1 MISIKGHCVIRDQF
15 DNIIL
20 NRENDI
26 HPGNFARV
34 IARSLSDESNY
45 WVNSVAF
52 GNGATVKKPDG
63 TFKRY
68 SPNDGI
74 SPDYSGW
81 KSTLYHETFRKQVDP
96 TSLGSNN
103 TIETTV
109 DGNPSSATPVY
120 TETHRNID
128 GVVSY
133 IDNDNTKVTVSC
145 TLGVSEPSETKV
157 YTFDE
162 IALYTG
168 QNYSPIS
175 GYQDINLD
183 VTKLV
188 STTYLANTSL
198 QITLQIGE
206 TLAVVTFIVDNT
218 SFSNLIEKFN
228 RSLKRYKCYAELLTN
243 KIRIHSKYSSINVVT
258 AVSNFINTLPAYVSL
273 GVATQTPN
281 ESYDNLLAQAVD
293 KNNPNNPEL
302 EAPRLLTH
310 LIFDPIDKPQHSIY
324 YITYTLTVVV
334 EPTPAKNSHD
344 FVLPDDYRLTNTFEY
359 NSVIPSTTWNIYH
372 QLGYTPKIL
381 VFVDTVVLVEDVD
394 YKVTYGEAGTVNAA
408 NNQITIRF
416 KTPQMGTARL
426 Y

>member
-1 MISIKGHCVIRDQF
+1 MISIKGHCVIKDQF

-20 NRENDI
+20 NKTNDI

-45 WVNSVAF
+45 WVNSIAF
-52 GNGATVKKPDG
+52 GYGATVKKPDG
-63 TFKRY
+63 TFKHY

-81 KSTLYHETFRKQVDP
+81 KSSLYYETFRKQVDP
-96 TSLGSNN
+96 NTLGSNN

-109 DGNPSSATPVY
+109 NGDPSSATPIY

-133 IDNDNTKVTVSC
+133 IDDDVTKVDIHC
-145 TLGVSEPSETKV
+145 TLGVNEPSETKV

-168 QNYSPIS
+168 QNYSPVS

-183 VTKLV
+183 VTKLT
-188 STTYLANTSL
+188 STSYVLNTTLYL
-198 QITLQIGE
+198 TLQIGE
-206 TLAVVTFIVDNT
+206 TLAVVSFIVDNST
-218 SFSNLIEKFN
+218 FANLIQNLN
-228 RSLKRYKCYAELLTN
+228 RSLKRYKCYAEFLTN
-243 KIRIHSKYSSINVVT
+243 KIRIHSRYSSIKVVT
-258 AVSNFINTLPAYVSL
+258 AVSNFINTLPAFLSLSVS
-273 GVATQTPN
+273 TQVDN
-281 ESYDNLLAQAVD
+281 ESYDVLLARAVD
-293 KNNPNNPEL
+293 KNNPNHPEL

-324 YITYTLTVVV
+324 YVKYTLTIAV
-334 EPTPAKNSHD
+334 EPTPAKNTHD
-344 FVLPDDYRLTNTFEY
+344 YVLPNDYRLTNTYEY
-359 NSVIPSTTWNIYH
+359 NSVLPSTTWNVFH
-372 QLGYTPKIL
+372 QLGYTPKIY
-381 VFVDTVVLVEDVD
+381 VFVDNTLLIENVD
-394 YKVTYGEAGTVNAA
+394 YKVSYGDAGTANAA
-408 NNQITIRF
+408 NNQVTIRF
-416 KTPQMGTARL
+416 KSPQMGTARF